1 MNECLLRAATSGDI
15 PRLQVLRCVPGPMRA
30 LTAPGSHSEVADLG
44 CRSCCDLAPMS
55 RIETGA
61 FGPAEAQG
69 KHADFRSTPFV
80 QAVGTGVAL
89 ASDVSRLQSAP
100 VPWTA
105 SGRAVHRP
113 RWLRA
118 VGCGSRL
125 CGRETALMMAAGKG
139 DTRMAEVLIA
149 AGADVGAKDHRGYG
163 RAPNGCSCAPLDREA
178 SARQVDCAACR
189 CQWWSR
195 TGVPLHVAT
204 HIDRAGQ
211 GAHRCRRQ
219 CWWPE
224 QRWVGPCTDLDG
236 CVPSDA
242 SADFAAGGLRS

>member
-1 MNECLLRAATSGDI
+1 MHRQQIRIGVSGRRTALLWEATYLNERLLRAATSGDI
-15 PRLQVLRCVPGPMRA
+15 PSLQVLRCVPGLIRA

-61 FGPAEAQG
+61 FGPARAQG

-105 SGRAVHRP
+105 SGRTVHRP

-139 DTRMAEVLIA
+139 NTRTVELLIA
-149 AGADVGAKDHRGYG
+149 AGANVGDQNNEG
-163 RAPNGCSCAPLDREA
+163 
-178 SARQVDCAACR
+178 
-189 CQWWSR
+189 
-195 TGVPLHVAT
+195 
-204 HIDRAGQ
+204 
-211 GAHRCRRQ
+211 
-219 CWWPE
+219 
-224 QRWVGPCTDLDG
+224 
-236 CVPSDA
+236 
-242 SADFAAGGLRS
+242 